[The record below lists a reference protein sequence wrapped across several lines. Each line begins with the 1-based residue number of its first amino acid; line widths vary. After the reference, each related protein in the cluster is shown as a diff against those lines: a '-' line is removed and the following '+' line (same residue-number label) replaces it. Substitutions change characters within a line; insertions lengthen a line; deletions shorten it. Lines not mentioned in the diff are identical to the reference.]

1 MEKRGYTLS
10 ETPIEQ
16 TLVQELTDLLEKT
29 DLRVVLRAVANEP
42 DPDVAIFLVTLQQS
56 SPTLANHA
64 SQILIHLQADK
75 QIAVAEQITTMDIV
89 ESERV
94 REIHTRLIENIVSAT
109 NQTTV
114 LGDGKSNLIKM
125 LGRMKTDDQNR
136 LLDSLAAKQPDLVND
151 IHERLFTFAD
161 LATLNDSAIQT
172 ILQVL
177 DPSTIALALHNAPEE
192 VHQRFLEGMSEE
204 LTANVQDETNR
215 LTFEQTQIADTA
227 RQSIVTLVRNFA
239 SKGMISTDREFDG

>member
-1 MEKRGYTLS
+1 MS

-29 DLRVVLRAVANEP
+29 DLRIVLRAVADEA
-42 DPDVAIFLVTLQQS
+42 DADVAIFLVTLQQS
-56 SPTLANHA
+56 SQTLANHA
-64 SQILIHLQADK
+64 SKILLHLPADK
-75 QIAVAEQITTMDIV
+75 QITVAEQITTMEIV

-94 REIHTRLIENIVSAT
+94 REIHNRLIENIANAT

-114 LGDGKSNLIKM
+114 LGDGKSNLVKL

-136 LLDSLAAKQPDLVND
+136 LLDSLAAKQPDLVSD
-151 IHERLFTFAD
+151 IHEQLFTFAD
-161 LATLNDSAIQT
+161 LATLNDAAIQT

-177 DPSTIALALHNAPEE
+177 DPSTIALALHKAPQE
-192 VHQRFLEGMSEE
+192 VHQKFLEGMSEE
-204 LTANVQDETNR
+204 LAANVEDETNR
-215 LTFEQTQIADTA
+215 LTFEQMQIADTA

-239 SKGMISTDREFDG
+239 SKGMISTDQELDE

>member
-1 MEKRGYTLS
+1 MS

-16 TLVQELTDLLEKT
+16 TIVHELTNLLEKT
-29 DLRVVLRAVANEP
+29 DLRVVLRAVADESE
-42 DPDVAIFLVTLQQS
+42 PDVAIFLVTLQQS

-64 SQILIHLQADK
+64 SQILVHLPADK
-75 QIAVAEQITTMDIV
+75 QIAVAEQITTMEIV

-94 REIHTRLIENIVSAT
+94 REIHARLIDNIANVT

-114 LGDGKSNLIKM
+114 LGDGKSNLVKL

-136 LLDSLAAKQPDLVND
+136 LLDSLAAKQPNLVND

-192 VHQRFLEGMSEE
+192 VHQKFLDGMSDE
-204 LTANVQDETNR
+204 LTANVEDETNR
-215 LTFEQTQIADTA
+215 LTFEQMQIADTA

-239 SKGMISTDREFDG
+239 SKGMISTDREFSE